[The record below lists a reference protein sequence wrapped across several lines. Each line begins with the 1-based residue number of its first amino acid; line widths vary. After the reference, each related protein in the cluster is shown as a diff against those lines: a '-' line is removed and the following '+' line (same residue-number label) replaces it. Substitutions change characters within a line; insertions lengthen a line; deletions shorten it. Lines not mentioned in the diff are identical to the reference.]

1 MGIRGVIVPNTKE
14 LFVIEGAEYDPA
26 KPYSGIVYL
35 PALALELKDQG
46 PPVPYLASGW
56 PKKPY
61 GLIMPMEQSGFD
73 GTKRIRVI
81 DGTSGDR
88 FESIDAWMAHKIEGF
103 GQASTSTAE
112 GEKSGYTVQADGKAE
127 SQPAAHEPML
137 EDEWEVSTTLSDL
150 DLPKKLVTR
159 LKKLGAVTLSDLSQ
173 YELIVITGLGTIF
186 SNKSEKLLTRALHA
200 VNLDWGG
207 KTWDDPDRSTGGDL
221 DTDNK
226 KEDKTPVDLDDL
238 L

>member
-1 MGIRGVIVPNTKE
+1 MGIRGVIVPNTQY
-14 LFVIEGAEYDPA
+14 LFVVEGADYDPD
-26 KPYSGIVYL
+26 KPACGITYL
-35 PALALELKDQG
+35 PVLALELKDQG
-46 PPVPYLASGW
+46 PPVPYTLAGW

-61 GLIMPMEQSGFD
+61 ALTAPLDPSSMD
-73 GTKRIRVI
+73 GKSVFVI

-88 FESIDAWMAHKIEGF
+88 FESIDHWSVNKIEGF
-103 GQASTSTAE
+103 GQASTSTPE

-137 EDEWEVSTTLSDL
+137 EDEWEVSTALSDL

>member
-14 LFVIEGAEYDPA
+14 LFVIEGAEYDPD
-26 KPYSGIVYL
+26 KPNSGIVYL

-61 GLIMPMEQSGFD
+61 GLIIPIGQSGFD

-88 FESIDAWMAHKIEGF
+88 FESIDAWMAHKIEGY
-103 GQASTSTAE
+103 GAKDVSGALSSEHIDSDVQP
-112 GEKSGYTVQADGKAE
+112 EKQ
-127 SQPAAHEPML
+127 QPAAHEPRL
-137 EDEWEVSTTLSDL
+137 EDEWEVSTALSDL

-207 KTWDDPDRSTGGDL
+207 KTYDDPDRSTGGES
-221 DTDNK
+221 DT
-226 KEDKTPVDLDDL
+226 KEKSNVDLEDL